1 MKPTLKNISKKAN
14 VSVATVS
21 RILRKKN
28 LKNKSNEL
36 KVLKIAREIGYPYIQ
51 LHRNKI
57 EKKKIALIVKMESG
71 EFYSSLFNGLS
82 QANLK
87 TDLQLNLISIKD
99 DLQPLSEIISI
110 INDFYASIIFLP
122 HLSQSDYLKIKKHTK
137 GKQLISLAPI
147 PDPVIQTI
155 SFDSYRGGYLIA
167 KHFFDSGYAD
177 VGLIMGPSNRLE
189 ANYRKNG
196 FMDFIN
202 SNRSI
207 NLKWI
212 YSGDYSTKSGHYAFQ
227 DYLQENIKNIAI
239 FSCNDSMAFGFMK
252 EAIEYGLSI
261 PKDIKIAGYDNLP
274 MCKDI
279 NPSLSS
285 IKTDYKLL
293 GRQVIKSIINLKP
306 DDVEQIG
313 NFNLVPVELI
323 KRNSTHV

>member
-87 TDLQLNLISIKD
+87 TDLQLNLISVKD

-122 HLSQSDYLKIKKHTK
+122 HLSQSDYLSLCKCVDVLLDPMHFGAGYTFLLPTLVGTPTITMP
-137 GKQLISLAPI
+137 GK
-147 PDPVIQTI
+147 
-155 SFDSYRGGYLIA
+155 YL
-167 KHFFDSGYAD
+167 
-177 VGLIMGPSNRLE
+177 
-189 ANYRKNG
+189 RKNMVFFLTIFIG
-196 FMDFIN
+196 F
-202 SNRSI
+202 
-207 NLKWI
+207 
-212 YSGDYSTKSGHYAFQ
+212 
-227 DYLQENIKNIAI
+227 
-239 FSCNDSMAFGFMK
+239 
-252 EAIEYGLSI
+252 
-261 PKDIKIAGYDNLP
+261 
-274 MCKDI
+274 
-279 NPSLSS
+279 
-285 IKTDYKLL
+285 
-293 GRQVIKSIINLKP
+293 
-306 DDVEQIG
+306 
-313 NFNLVPVELI
+313 FNLEL
-323 KRNSTHV
+323 